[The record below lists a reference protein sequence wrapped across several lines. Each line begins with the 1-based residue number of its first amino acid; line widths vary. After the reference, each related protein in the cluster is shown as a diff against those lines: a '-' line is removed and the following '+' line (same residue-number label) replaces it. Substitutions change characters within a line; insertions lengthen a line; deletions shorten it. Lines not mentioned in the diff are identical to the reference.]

1 MAVHCS
7 PYRTLSGA
15 VVRRNN
21 LHYRKEDFSMAIFY
35 MVGGVLVLALLLHFL
50 GPKGDNDNNDQQ
62 ND

>member
-1 MAVHCS
+1 
-7 PYRTLSGA
+7 
-15 VVRRNN
+15 
-21 LHYRKEDFSMAIFY
+21 MAIFY